1 LVVFPDLLFI
11 AFPLFFR
18 LTADDFAALSVVVTV
33 AAAAAVVAWA
43 ALSVLTSRDCLWQQ
57 VDDWASSD
65 VSALHAT

>member
-1 LVVFPDLLFI
+1 
-11 AFPLFFR
+11 